1 MVCAVAIA
9 AAGARS
15 QPEAKG
21 LAFEVDSVKAA
32 KPGAAGFVLPAP
44 RPGGQSYRTANSPL
58 MVMAMSAYRI
68 TDSQILARRSG

>member
-1 MVCAVAIA
+1 
-9 AAGARS
+9 
-15 QPEAKG
+15 
-21 LAFEVDSVKAA
+21 VDSVKAA
-32 KPGAAGFVLPAP
+32 KPGAAGFGLPAP